1 MYVCNYPSLDTFH
14 GASKGFARQGGTTTV
29 VGSNIVMLVQDERLS
44 IVFRSLVGFSALS
57 TMCVRMGMEMF

>member
-14 GASKGFARQGGTTTV
+14 GASKGFARQGGTTV

-57 TMCVRMGMEMF
+57 AMCVRMGMEMF